1 MSDEMEKKETSHGW
15 LKFAL
20 EFGPLILF
28 FVLYSKW
35 KEETF
40 EILGTSYEGF
50 IVVTA
55 VFVPVILATTLIA
68 WLVTGTLSKMQIF
81 SAILVVVFG
90 SMSVIFN
97 DKSFIKM
104 KPTLLYLFFGGSLAF
119 GLMRGRSY
127 MQDLM
132 DSAFPL
138 NDAGWMLLTK
148 RVMWFFLG
156 LAVLN
161 EAVWRLTAHHPTDDV
176 WVYFKT
182 FGMPVLTFAFFVLQ
196 GDLFKKYP
204 TTTSEAD

>member
-1 MSDEMEKKETSHGW
+1 MSSELEKETSHGW

-20 EFGPLILF
+20 EFGPLVLF
-28 FVLYSKW
+28 FVLYTRW
-35 KEETF
+35 KDNTF
-40 EILGTSYEGF
+40 DILGTSYEGF

-55 VFVPVILATTLIA
+55 VFIPVILATTLIA

-90 SMSVIFN
+90 SMSVFFN
-97 DKSFIKM
+97 DKSFIKL
-104 KPTLLYLFFGGSLAF
+104 KPTLLYMFFGGSLAV
-119 GLMRGRSY
+119 GLLQGKSY

-138 NDAGWMLLTK
+138 NDQGWMVLTK
-148 RVMWFFLG
+148 RVMLFFFG
-156 LAVLN
+156 LAIAN
-161 EAVWRLTAHHPTDDV
+161 ELVWRLTTHNDDI
-176 WVYFKT
+176 WVNFKT

-204 TTTSEAD
+204 PKTEE